1 MLCFGGSTSQ
11 TLAREVSRIAG
22 FDEGSL
28 EVKTFPDG
36 ELYVRIETPVQGE
49 DCAVIQSTSRPQGE
63 NLLELLAVLETLR
76 DMGAEKVAAVVP
88 YYGYGRQ
95 DRRFKEGECVTS
107 KMVAEHIQ
115 LHCDEFY
122 TINIHKEAI
131 LDFFDIPAHGLDAAP
146 LLGEYFKG
154 MDLEDPLVVGPDMGA
169 QELATRVS
177 EVLGCDKDC
186 LEKKRLG
193 PGQVEMKPKG
203 IETAGKDII
212 IVDDIIDSGGTML
225 TALKTL
231 KAKHAS
237 SVSIACIHPVL
248 TGNII
253 TRLYAAG
260 ARVVA
265 ATDTIPSQISE
276 ISVASLIADAL
287 K

>member
-1 MLCFGGSTSQ
+1 M
-11 TLAREVSRIAG
+11 
-22 FDEGSL
+22 
-28 EVKTFPDG
+28 EVKDFPDG
-36 ELYVRIETPVQGE
+36 EMYVRVDTGVEGE
-49 DCAVIQSTSRPQGE
+49 DCVVIQSTSRPQGR
-63 NLLELLAVLETLR
+63 NLFELLAVLETLK
-76 DMGAEKVAAVVP
+76 DLGAGKVSAVVP

-95 DRRFKEGECVTS
+95 DRRFMEGECITS
-107 KMVAEHIQ
+107 KVIAEHVQ

-122 TINIHKEAI
+122 TVNVHKEAVM
-131 LDFFDIPAHGLDAAP
+131 DFFRIPAHNLDAAAI
-146 LLGEYFKG
+146 LGTYFKE
-154 MDLEDPLVVGPDMGA
+154 MDLEDPIVVGPDMGA
-169 QELATRVS
+169 EEMAEKVGAILD
-177 EVLGCDKDC
+177 CDWDC

-203 IETAGKDII
+203 VETAGKDIV

-260 ARVVA
+260 ARTVA

-276 ISVASLIADAL
+276 ISVAPLIADAL